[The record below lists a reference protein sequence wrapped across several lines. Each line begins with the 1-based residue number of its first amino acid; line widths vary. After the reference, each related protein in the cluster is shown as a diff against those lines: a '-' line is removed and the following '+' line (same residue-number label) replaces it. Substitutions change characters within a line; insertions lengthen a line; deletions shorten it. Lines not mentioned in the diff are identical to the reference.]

1 MKCLCVY
8 KKILIFL
15 FFFVASAIADEDWFY
30 GFDSY
35 EKDTL
40 WVVHQRNLMDS
51 FFTEPSV
58 DWGKEGLYLFI
69 DDGTVTRLLYWGL
82 NKTIFVY
89 QYPRQRNLRWL
100 NPEAYLEERKNN
112 LDHSL
117 QKKCRHMI
125 RAADDLKSF
134 LSKHPLSMVPDIRAC
149 APCRTKSCH
158 RPRASLINK
167 TYYSGYYR
175 FGDSVEYFQF
185 KDFREEGMVLAP
197 PLSAVGDLL
206 DILTKAP
213 FTTKVEECP

>member
-1 MKCLCVY
+1 MKSLSVY
-8 KKILIFL
+8 RKILVFL

-51 FFTEPSV
+51 FFTEPSI
-58 DWGKEGLYLFI
+58 DWGKDGLYLFI
-69 DDGTVTRLLYWGL
+69 DEGAVTRLLYWGL
-82 NKTIFVY
+82 DKTILVY
-89 QYPRQRNLRWL
+89 QYLRQRNLRWL

-117 QKKCRHMI
+117 QKRCRHMI
-125 RAADDLKSF
+125 HATDDLKSF
-134 LSKHPLSMVPDIRAC
+134 LSKHPLSMVPDIRAY
-149 APCRTKSCH
+149 APCHTRLCYRS
-158 RPRASLINK
+158 RVSLVDKI
-167 TYYSGYYR
+167 YYSGYYR

-213 FTTKVEECP
+213 FTTRVEECP